1 MKDYTII
8 QIRKIA
14 KEKIPHD
21 KMLTLVPIGENW
33 DNYFSKSPCE
43 CCGDWLA
50 GDRID
55 CQAITENGVD
65 PFNYSVCPDCL
76 CLFQ

>member
-8 QIRKIA
+8 QIKKMA
-14 KEKIPHD
+14 QENIPNL
-21 KMLTLVPIGENW
+21 KTLCPIGENW
-33 DNYFSKSPCE
+33 EEYFSKSPCE

-50 GDRID
+50 GSRID
-55 CQAITENGVD
+55 CQAITSNGVD
-65 PFNYSVCPDCL
+65 AFNYSVCPDCL